1 MLLPSLS
8 LSHRALNDSFPG
20 KYFLLFHCYHCAQ
33 TLINLRGEECNCVPA
48 FFSSVPCI
56 SSSGHDIGISSYSD
70 FQAPAE
76 LPYLNTLLPG
86 AGLASLMIIK
96 QNPVTEPGPVVAY
109 CGHWMMLCCC

>member
-1 MLLPSLS
+1 MGLFCPAHRTACSLIP
-8 LSHRALNDSFPG
+8 AL
-20 KYFLLFHCYHCAQ
+20 
-33 TLINLRGEECNCVPA
+33 
-48 FFSSVPCI
+48 SSVPCV